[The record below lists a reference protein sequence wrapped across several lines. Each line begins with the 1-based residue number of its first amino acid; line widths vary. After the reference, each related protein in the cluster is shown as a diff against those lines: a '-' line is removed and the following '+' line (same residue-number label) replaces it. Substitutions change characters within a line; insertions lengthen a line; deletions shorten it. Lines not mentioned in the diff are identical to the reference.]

1 MTNESHDNQN
11 DSSASSEESSFAP
24 HQSRANRGSYLRDSA
39 PRSYR
44 GERRAGEEYSPM
56 YLLVLSGIFALALI
70 GLLVGLLKTSA

>member
-1 MTNESHDNQN
+1 MSNESNSTKEN
-11 DSSASSEESSFAP
+11 ESSAPAEDSPFKP
-24 HQSRANRGSYLRDSA
+24 YQSRENRGSYLRDST

-70 GLLVGLLKTSA
+70 GLVVRFLFG